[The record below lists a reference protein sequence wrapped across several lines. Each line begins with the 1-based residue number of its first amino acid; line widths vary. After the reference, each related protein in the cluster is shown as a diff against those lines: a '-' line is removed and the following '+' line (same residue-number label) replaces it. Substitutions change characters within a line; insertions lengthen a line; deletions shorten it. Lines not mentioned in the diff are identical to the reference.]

1 MAVVNCELEGTSV
14 VLVGSFNPSIFQP
27 KWLSSKGIIQEAEGE
42 DANIQI
48 ISPEISSFTAK
59 WLEVQV
65 TRNRFSASTT
75 DAAHFEVLRDCVV
88 SVFTLL
94 EHTPVTQMGLNSDMH
109 YRMSSIEEWHAVG
122 HTLAPKE
129 LWNQLLESPG
139 LETLVISGKRKGSAA
154 KMVRVTVQ
162 SSTRVQPGIYIG
174 TNEHFEAQGD
184 SSTQKLVS
192 DLKESWRPAQ
202 RYAKQIAQTILS
214 NDGPS
219 I

>member
-174 TNEHFEAQGD
+174 TNEHFEA
-184 SSTQKLVS
+184 
-192 DLKESWRPAQ
+192 RA
-202 RYAKQIAQTILS
+202 IARRRS
-214 NDGPS
+214 
-219 I
+219 